1 MAHLLFCIP
10 DSAKNPPEAAASGGK
25 GSISQS
31 ANQAISLTVML
42 TSGMAS
48 VALLT
53 SISPERIC
61 SFRAS

>member
-10 DSAKNPPEAAASGGK
+10 DSAKIPRKPQLPGEK
-25 GSISQS
+25 GAISQT